1 MKKVRQKYFLLIEI
15 CIIIITNN
23 YEKDKALSVV
33 FGKIISGRKKM
44 TEKTQLQFIWKQVK
58 EKAQELISP
67 VSFDAYIGDLE
78 PVDIVGRK
86 LLLKAPNDFAANAI
100 MGNKIGEK
108 LRFAVGKCELGIV
121 NDFRIVVDGSDVYTM
136 ETEEMSEELFQ
147 SSPINKAF
155 TFDSFV
161 TGSGSK
167 FVYAAAK
174 AVAEAP
180 GETFNPLFI
189 YGESGLGKTHL
200 MHAIANHISLHY
212 PQKRVLYTT
221 CENFLNEFIDSIAQ
235 KSSAKFRLRYR
246 NVDVLMIDDVQ
257 FLKDKRQVQEEFF
270 HTFNELSSQKKQI
283 VLTSDRPPK
292 EIATLEE
299 RLRTRFEG
307 GMIADVQPPDVETK
321 IAILKRKA
329 LDRKCPVPDD
339 VLEFLA
345 GDSSHDVR
353 ALEGRLTKVIFASK
367 LHEQPI
373 TLDLARQALSE
384 SVSES
389 NEQEEVT
396 PEKIIGAVCG
406 YFKQK
411 REDLIGKGK
420 KADLVRARQICAY
433 LMCDMLSLPLVAIG
447 NVLGGRDHTTIMYAR
462 DKMEQLVKL
471 NGKIEKEVDD
481 IRNILLKK

>member
-1 MKKVRQKYFLLIEI
+1 M
-15 CIIIITNN
+15 
-23 YEKDKALSVV
+23 
-33 FGKIISGRKKM
+33 
-44 TEKTQLQFIWKQVK
+44 
-58 EKAQELISP
+58 EKARELISP
-67 VSFDAYIGDLE
+67 ISFDAYIADLE
-78 PVDIVGRK
+78 PVDIMGRK
-86 LLLKAPNDFAANAI
+86 LVLRAPTELTASAI
-100 MGNKIGEK
+100 TSNKTGEK
-108 LRFAVGKCELGIV
+108 LRLAIEKCDLGIV
-121 NDFRIVVDGSDVYTM
+121 NDFRLVVEESDIYTLEAEQAM
-136 ETEEMSEELFQ
+136 DELFP

-161 TGSGSK
+161 AGSGSK

-200 MHAIANHISLHY
+200 MHAIGNFVMEKH
-212 PQKRVLYTT
+212 PEKKVLYTT
-221 CENFLNEFIDSIAQ
+221 CENFLNEFIDSLAN
-235 KSSAKFRLRYR
+235 KTSAARFRMRYR
-246 NVDVLMIDDVQ
+246 SVDVLMIDDVQ

-270 HTFNELSSQKKQI
+270 HTFNELSAQKKQI

-307 GMIADVQPPDVETK
+307 GMIADVQPPDMETK

-329 LDRKCPVPDD
+329 MDRKCPMPEE

-345 GDSSHDVR
+345 SDSGHDVR
-353 ALEGRLTKVIFASK
+353 TLEGRLTKVIFASK
-367 LHEQPI
+367 LHEEPI
-373 TLDLARQALSE
+373 SLSLARQALNE

-396 PEKIIGAVCG
+396 PEKIISAVCG
-406 YFKQK
+406 YFKQRK
-411 REDLIGKGK
+411 EDLIGKGK

-433 LMCDMLSLPLVAIG
+433 IMCDMLSLPLVSIG
-447 NVLGGRDHTTIMYAR
+447 NFLGGRDHTTIMYAR
-462 DKMEQLVKL
+462 DKIEKLKDL
-471 NGKIEKEVDD
+471 NGKIEKEIDD
-481 IRNILLKK
+481 IKNIVLKK